1 MRYLF
6 LLLILSNNL
15 VLAQQYSS
23 KNGSVHFFSE
33 APMENIEAENK
44 TVAGIIDVASG
55 EFAFRVKIVDFSFAK
70 SLMQEHFNENYMESE
85 RYPFATFTGFMTDFQ
100 DLDFSNKQVVQV
112 KGQMTMHGVNQS
124 INVVASVWMQDEELH
139 LFSKFVVKLAD
150 YQIEIPKI
158 VMYNI
163 AEEVVV
169 TIQMQLSKD
178 N

>member
-1 MRYLF
+1 MRYLV
-6 LLLILSNNL
+6 LLLFLFD
-15 VLAQQYSS
+15 VAFAQQYKS
-23 KNGSVHFFSE
+23 KEGSVHFFSE
-33 APMENIEAENK
+33 APMENIEAENN

-55 EFAFRVKIVDFSFAK
+55 EFAFRVKIEDFNFAK

-100 DLDFSNKQVVQV
+100 DLDLSEKQMVQV
-112 KGQMTMHGVNQS
+112 RGQMTMHGVNQS
-124 INVVASVWMQDEELH
+124 VNVDASIWMQDEELH
-139 LFSKFVVKLAD
+139 LISKFGVKLTD
-150 YQIEIPKI
+150 YKIDIPKI
-158 VMYNI
+158 VMYKI

>member
-1 MRYLF
+1 MRYLVLLMF
-6 LLLILSNNL
+6 LFNIAF
-15 VLAQQYSS
+15 AQQYMS
-23 KNGSVHFFSE
+23 KEGSVHFFSE
-33 APMENIEAENK
+33 ALMENIEAENN
-44 TVAGIIDVASG
+44 TVAGIIDVPSG
-55 EFAFRVKIVDFSFAK
+55 EFAFRVKIEDFNFAK

-100 DLDFSNKQVVQV
+100 DLDLSDKQVIQV
-112 KGQMTMHGVNQS
+112 RGQMTMHGVNQS
-124 INVVASVWMQDEELH
+124 VNVEASVWMHDDELH
-139 LFSKFVVKLAD
+139 LISKFGVKLAD
-150 YQIEIPKI
+150 YQIDIPKI